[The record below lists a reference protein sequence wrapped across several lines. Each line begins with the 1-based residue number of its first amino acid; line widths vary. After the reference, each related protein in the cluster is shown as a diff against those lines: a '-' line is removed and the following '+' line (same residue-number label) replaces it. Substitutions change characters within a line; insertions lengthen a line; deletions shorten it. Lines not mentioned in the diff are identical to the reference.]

1 MQIAIGALIGNGRSW
16 EDSVDYVIEAE
27 KLGVASIW
35 TGEAWGFDAMTP
47 LAYIASKTSKI
58 KLGTSIIQ
66 IGSRTPANLLMSSL
80 ALQSMSDGRFTLGLG
95 ASGPQIMEGFHGINF
110 KNPVRRTR
118 ELIEILRM
126 GFSGERL
133 QYEGQEYTLPR
144 KGGEGKPIKSSASL
158 PSLNVPIYIAALGPA
173 NLELT
178 GELADGWIGGSFMPE
193 TAEVFLEKIRT
204 GAKRTGRSID
214 DIDLQIPVSVEFSDD
229 IEEISKRHAMGYG
242 FEFGAMGSKNSNF
255 YKNAY
260 SRQGF
265 AEILEEVQN
274 LWIEG
279 NRDSARDLVPVELAL
294 KSNLIG
300 TDDMIRE
307 RLKLY
312 KKVGINTL
320 KVNLAGNSKNE
331 KLETLSRLMNL
342 VNELD

>member
-16 EDSVDYVIEAE
+16 EDSIDYVIEAE

-35 TGEAWGFDAMTP
+35 TGEAWGFDALTP

-58 KLGTSIIQ
+58 KLGTRIIQ
-66 IGSRTPANLLMSSL
+66 IGSRTPGNLLMSSL
-80 ALQSMSDGRFTLGLG
+80 ALQSMSDGRFALGLG
-95 ASGPQIMEGFHGINF
+95 ASGPQVMEGFHGINF

-118 ELIEILRM
+118 ELIEILRI

-144 KGGEGKPIKSSASL
+144 KGGEGKSIRTSAPIRDIH
-158 PSLNVPIYIAALGPA
+158 IYIAALGPA

-204 GAKRTGRSID
+204 GAKRSGRSID

-229 IEEISKRHAMGYG
+229 VEEISKRHAMGYG

-265 AEILEEVQN
+265 AEILEEIQN

-279 NRDSARDLVPVELAL
+279 NRDAARDLVPVELAL

-320 KVNLAGNSKNE
+320 KVGLAGSDKNE
-331 KLETLSRLMNL
+331 KLETLNRLMSL
-342 VNELD
+342 VHELD